1 MLTVVIYQV
10 LEQKWFSCGYKLDQ
24 KTILKVINQGSQ
36 AQFSIN
42 RQGIVSMRMPAI
54 KISIEKG
61 GQRLVAGFQW
71 LRFETHSSFLMQDI
85 YPKKNLNCNA
95 LWRFLRHV
103 SVQIIAVFQHSI
115 LRHVLMQYCG
125 ISMLL
130 PDKRHKFQRLHLL
143 SLKNIV

>member
-61 GQRLVAGFQW
+61 GPRLVAGLVQETLVGRGRGGLVKTCFFQE
-71 LRFETHSSFLMQDI
+71 LFFM
-85 YPKKNLNCNA
+85 C
-95 LWRFLRHV
+95 F
-103 SVQIIAVFQHSI
+103 
-115 LRHVLMQYCG
+115 
-125 ISMLL
+125 
-130 PDKRHKFQRLHLL
+130 
-143 SLKNIV
+143 